1 MQSLLRSAYPV
12 AISLLDWGVAG
23 NWAPLSWGVRLDLGP
38 WLSKKDQEDNTE
50 GPTSSKEFSKSLDH
64 DPIV

>member
-23 NWAPLSWGVRLDLGP
+23 NWAPLSWGVRLGLSP
-38 WLSKKDQEDNTE
+38 WHSKKDQDDNTE
-50 GPTSSKEFSKSLDH
+50 GPTSSKVFSKSLDR
-64 DPIV
+64 DSIV